1 MKNSR
6 FFSALGLAILC
17 LQAGVMLV
25 SWVVNAAD
33 PQLHIRPILSA
44 EGLRWLFGSFVDNL
58 ASPLTVWLILIAMAW
73 GALEASG
80 LLKAVYGL
88 QRPSRLSFRQA
99 LGLWLVLFEVAAF
112 VAVSLLLTAVPH
124 ALLLS
129 ITGHLFPSSFSR
141 GLLPMLAAMALILSL
156 SYGAASGT
164 LDTLGKA
171 YEACLFG
178 FRKWAVLWPIYILA
192 TELIC
197 SIMFVFYL

>member
-1 MKNSR
+1 MKYSR
-6 FFSALGLAILC
+6 LFSAIGLAILC
-17 LQAGVMLV
+17 LQAGVMLI
-25 SWVVNAAD
+25 SWVVNAAA
-33 PQLHIRPILSA
+33 PQLHIRPIFSA

-80 LLKAVYGL
+80 LLKAVWGL
-88 QRPSRLSFRQA
+88 SRPSCLSFRQTM
-99 LGLWLVLFEVAAF
+99 GLWLVLFEVAAF
-112 VAVSLLLTAVPH
+112 VAVTLLLTAVPH